1 MELLDE
7 LKNNLGINDEQAKG
21 GTGLIL
27 KLAKEKLGGDFSQVS
42 DAIPETDDMMKAA
55 PESGAVGGILK
66 SVTHVFGCS
75 AEKFGE
81 IAALS
86 GGFSKLGLGK
96 DMVGKFIPIV
106 MNYAQS
112 KGGDTVKNL
121 MGKVLQ

>member
-21 GTGLIL
+21 GTGLLL
-27 KLAKEKLGGDFSQVS
+27 KLAKEKLGGDFSQVT
-42 DAIPETDDMMKAA
+42 DVIPDTDDIMKAA
-55 PESGAVGGILK
+55 PESGAMSGLLK
-66 SVTHVFGCS
+66 SATHAFGGS
-75 AEKFGE
+75 AEKFGD

-86 GGFSKLGLGK
+86 SGFSKLGLGK

-106 MNYAQS
+106 LNFAQT
-112 KGGDTVKNL
+112 KGGDTVKTL

>member
-27 KLAKEKLGGDFSQVS
+27 KLAQERLGGDFSQVK
-42 DAIPETDDMMKAA
+42 DAIPDTDDMMKAA
-55 PESGAVGGILK
+55 PESGAASGLLK
-66 SVTHVFGCS
+66 SATHVLGGS
-75 AEKFGE
+75 AEKFGD

-86 GGFSKLGLGK
+86 SGFSKLGLNK
-96 DMVGKFIPIV
+96 EMVGKFIPIV
-106 MNYAQS
+106 MNFAQS